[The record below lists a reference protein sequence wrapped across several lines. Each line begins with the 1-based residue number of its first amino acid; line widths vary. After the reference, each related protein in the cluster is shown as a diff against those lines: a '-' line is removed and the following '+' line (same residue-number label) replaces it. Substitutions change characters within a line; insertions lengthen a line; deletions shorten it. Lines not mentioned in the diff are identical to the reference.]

1 MKKLVIMLS
10 LLLPVAASA
19 QFHVGGQFNINFD
32 NEATN
37 YSSGVAEFKEK
48 EFVVSLRPK
57 IYWYLNDKMQLG
69 GRVGIGFGRLTSG
82 TLYDSESKDK
92 DATNTVNRAL
102 GWSLCPFYGY
112 KLVDWEKVRLW
123 VNANVFFGQ
132 YYNVGGEN
140 KKISEWA
147 NLTTYGFQIL
157 PVIDIRLKESWFLQ
171 LHLGFISLGWAGQTY
186 NYPSKTVVTSSWD
199 MRKGGFDGLLQGF
212 RDYGIGL
219 VKEF

>member
-1 MKKLVIMLS
+1 MKKLVIMLA

-37 YSSGVAEFKEK
+37 YSSGAAEFKEK

-82 TLYDSESKDK
+82 TLYDSESKEK

-112 KLVDWEKVRLW
+112 KLVDASCSNSLLEIIDEADKFMYEKKRK
-123 VNANVFFGQ
+123 
-132 YYNVGGEN
+132 N
-140 KKISEWA
+140 KELR
-147 NLTTYGFQIL
+147 N
-157 PVIDIRLKESWFLQ
+157 
-171 LHLGFISLGWAGQTY
+171 
-186 NYPSKTVVTSSWD
+186 
-199 MRKGGFDGLLQGF
+199 
-212 RDYGIGL
+212 
-219 VKEF
+219 